1 MMKKRIALGLL
12 GATFCPSV
20 VSGQA
25 VDVHSHIVV
34 PEYVETLKAHDAEL
48 EETFP
53 VPHWDVNRHIAFMD
67 STGISTAVLTMPAS
81 QPYFG
86 DTEESAACI
95 RRVNEAAAKAQ
106 SWPLQR
112 WRRSIC

>member
-1 MMKKRIALGLL
+1 MMKKQIALGLL
-12 GATFCPSV
+12 GATFCPSL

-67 STGISTAVLTMPAS
+67 SAGISPPHNPT
-81 QPYFG
+81 
-86 DTEESAACI
+86 SATQKKA
-95 RRVNEAAAKAQ
+95 RRAYVV
-106 SWPLQR
+106 
-112 WRRSIC
+112 